1 MNPRPFDYH
10 SPRTVDEALALADR
24 YGPDG
29 KFLAGGQSLIPLMKL
44 RIASPAH
51 VIDLGRI
58 TALSYIRAEE
68 DSLAMGSMT
77 RLQEVSNSGLVA
89 EECPALA
96 QCAVQ
101 IADPLVRNMS
111 TIGGNV
117 SHADPGNDMPAVM
130 VAAGAQMVAT
140 SSRGRRS
147 IPASEF
153 FLDTFTTALR
163 QGELLTELRIPA
175 GKARL
180 SSYVKLERQAGDF
193 GIVGVAAV
201 LELGPDGK
209 CSSCGIALTGVGP
222 KVMKAKRAGDSVVGK
237 KLDDETLEKASQAA
251 AEETEPVGD
260 LRGSAEYKRK
270 MAQVMTIRALR
281 AAAKEAE
288 RV

>member
-1 MNPRPFDYH
+1 
-10 SPRTVDEALALADR
+10 
-24 YGPDG
+24 
-29 KFLAGGQSLIPLMKL
+29 MKL

-51 VIDLGRI
+51 IIDLGRI
-58 TALSYIRAEE
+58 GALSYIRAEE
-68 DSLAMGSMT
+68 ESIAIGSMT

-89 EECPALA
+89 EECPALV

-101 IADPLVRNMS
+101 IADPVVRNMS

-147 IPASEF
+147 IPASDF

-163 QGELLTELRIPA
+163 QGELLTELRIPV
-175 GKARL
+175 GKSRL

-222 KVMKAKRAGDSVVGK
+222 KVVKAKKAEGLVVGK
-237 KLDDETLEKASQAA
+237 KLDDETLERVSRAA
-251 AEETEPVGD
+251 AEETEPAGD

-270 MAQVMTIRALR
+270 MAQVMTVRALR